1 LRARKVLVVAP
12 STTTLTAPATH
23 ICLGSKND
31 TMELE
36 GIADSFV
43 MANPCRSM
51 EDLLKSEKLLGG
63 QVP

>member
-1 LRARKVLVVAP
+1 MLATVEIVAQFFCVRSLMLVFTSV
-12 STTTLTAPATH
+12 
-23 ICLGSKND
+23 
-31 TMELE
+31 MELE
-36 GIADSFV
+36 GIVDSFV